1 MIENK
6 KWGREKDSVKK
17 EVLVEGWRRERNKT
31 KRRER
36 LERRRREEKEKGM
49 ST

>member
-1 MIENK
+1 MK
-6 KWGREKDSVKK
+6 TKSRERKKDSVKK
-17 EVLVEGWRRERNKT
+17 EGLVECWRRERNKT

>member
-1 MIENK
+1 M
-6 KWGREKDSVKK
+6 REKDIVKI
-17 EVLVEGWRRERNKT
+17 EVLVECWRRERNKT